1 MKIFSRVSLV
11 LCLVFLVFGQGGSA
25 LAATTVNLG
34 AAGNFAVLG
43 GSTVTNTGSTVV
55 NGDLG
60 LSPGTSFTGFPPGI
74 VNGTQ
79 HVTDAVA
86 AQGQSDLVAAYNA
99 AATQTGAVTVSG
111 DLGGQT
117 LAPGVYNSA
126 SSLGLTGTLTLD
138 GQNNP
143 NAVFIFQ
150 VGSALTTSSGSRV
163 NLINGAQACNVF
175 WQVASSATLGIN
187 STFSGTLLAFTSV
200 TATTGA
206 VINGRVLARNGAVTL
221 DTTSVNRPICATP
234 VVTPTP
240 IPVLSPT
247 STPGLAFVAPTPTPP
262 PLTLVTAPKF
272 PNTGIPPDNKSSSPW
287 NIIIPAGILIV
298 LFSFYLARKKRT
310 I

>member
-1 MKIFSRVSLV
+1 MKIFSRVSLA
-11 LCLVFLVFGQGGSA
+11 LCLVFLMFGQDSAA
-25 LAATTVNLG
+25 LAATMVNLG

-43 GSTVTNTGSTVV
+43 GSTITNTGSTVV

-60 LSPGTSFTGFPPGI
+60 LSPGTSVTGFPPGM

-86 AQGQSDLVAAYNA
+86 AQGQADLVAAYNA

-117 LAPGVYNSA
+117 LAPGVYTSA

-150 VGSALTTSSGSRV
+150 VGSTLTTASGSRV

-175 WQVASSATLGIN
+175 WQVASSATLGTN
-187 STFSGTLLAFTSV
+187 SNFSGSLLALSSV
-200 TATTGA
+200 TVTTGA
-206 VINGRVLARNGAVTL
+206 VVNGRVLARNGAVTL
-221 DTTSVNRPICATP
+221 DTNSVNRPTCTVA

-240 IPVLSPT
+240 TPAPSLVIPTL
-247 STPGLAFVAPTPTPP
+247 TPTPP
-262 PLTLVTAPKF
+262 ATLSVTSPKF
-272 PNTGIPPDNKSSSPW
+272 PNTGIAPNDRSGAPW
-287 NIIIPAGILIV
+287 NIIIPIGIFV
-298 LFSFYLARKKRT
+298 ALFSFYLIRKKRIT
-310 I
+310 